1 MVQLICS
8 HAKSKTNEARYIR
21 IPHGYLNSVHR
32 VCQSAVFSQ
41 GSRGKTAAKRS
52 QPLSWPGTRVCQN
65 LKSKSKKK
73 PLKSSLLMKKLVS
86 IKNRKALAILA
97 MGTETSSDYFHLTCN
112 LIMIFYHEKIRNS
125 IQFSCL

>member
-32 VCQSAVFSQ
+32 VCHNAVFSQ
-41 GSRGKTAAKRS
+41 CARGKTAAKRS

-73 PLKSSLLMKKLVS
+73 PLKSSLL
-86 IKNRKALAILA
+86 
-97 MGTETSSDYFHLTCN
+97 D
-112 LIMIFYHEKIRNS
+112 EKILDSSKKQKSLSYSGDVNLD
-125 IQFSCL
+125 FF